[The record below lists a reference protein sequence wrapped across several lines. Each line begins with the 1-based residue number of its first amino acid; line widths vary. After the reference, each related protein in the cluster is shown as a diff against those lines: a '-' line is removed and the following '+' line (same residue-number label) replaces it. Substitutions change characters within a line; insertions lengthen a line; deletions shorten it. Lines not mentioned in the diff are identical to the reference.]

1 MPSRV
6 FAQALFAAVD
16 GRPAP
21 VPAKVMKSGP
31 AKAAAP
37 AAKTGA
43 ATKAADRDAR
53 RRDDAGRPPTRRPE
67 GIALLIEAV
76 IFDLDGVIV
85 DSEIWWDEIRAAF
98 AAAHGRAWTA
108 EDQAAVM
115 GANSAA
121 WARIMRERLD
131 LDMPDAVIE
140 RAIVDGV
147 VDRYR
152 REGAPRIDGAVE
164 AIRRIAADLPVA
176 LASSSHA
183 EVIDAALDATGLAD
197 VFAVVVSSDE
207 VAHGKPAPDVYL
219 EAARRLGVAPAAC
232 LVVEDS
238 FNGVRAGKAAGM
250 FVVLVPNASVP
261 PAPGAAEL
269 ADLVLDRL
277 ADLDPERSTRAA
289 GILGRRPA

>member
-1 MPSRV
+1 
-6 FAQALFAAVD
+6 
-16 GRPAP
+16 
-21 VPAKVMKSGP
+21 
-31 AKAAAP
+31 
-37 AAKTGA
+37 
-43 ATKAADRDAR
+43 
-53 RRDDAGRPPTRRPE
+53 
-67 GIALLIEAV
+67 V

-85 DSEIWWDEIRAAF
+85 DSEIWWDEVRAAF
-98 AAAHGRAWTA
+98 AAEHGRAWTT
-108 EDQAAVM
+108 EDRAAVM

-131 LDMPDAVIE
+131 LDLPDSAIE
-140 RAIVDGV
+140 RAIIDGV
-147 VDRYR
+147 VARYR
-152 REGAPRIDGAVE
+152 REGAPRIDGAIE
-164 AIRRIAADLPVA
+164 AVRRIATDLPVA

-197 VFAVVVSSDE
+197 VLTVVVSSDE

-219 EAARRLGVAPAAC
+219 EAARRLGIAPASC

-261 PAPGAAEL
+261 PAPGTSEL

-277 ADLDPERSTRAA
+277 ADLDPARIDPDRQGSSA
-289 GILGRRPA
+289 GDGA